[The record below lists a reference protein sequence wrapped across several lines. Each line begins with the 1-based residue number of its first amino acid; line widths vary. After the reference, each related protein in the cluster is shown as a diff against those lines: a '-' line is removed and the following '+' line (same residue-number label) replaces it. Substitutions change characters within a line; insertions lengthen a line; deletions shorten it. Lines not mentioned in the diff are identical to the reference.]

1 MCNCDASVPWL
12 TNSYSI
18 PSFLSESSRE
28 VFFDLDKVFEPP
40 YSQEEEFADISQR
53 VQSVLDL
60 CLRPGTVCVSVCM
73 HVCVRA
79 CVCVCVC
86 VCGGRGFGVACIS
99 SQI

>member
-12 TNSYSI
+12 TYSYSI
-18 PSFLSESSRE
+18 SSFLLENSRE
-28 VFFDLDKVFEPP
+28 VFQNLDKVFEPP
-40 YSQEEEFADISQR
+40 YSQEEEFEDISQR

-60 CLRPGTVCVSVCM
+60 CLRPGTVC
-73 HVCVRA
+73 A